1 MSHRL
6 RMRKRFQFFV
16 SASPVSKSGQSP
28 GKLISAMK
36 QALPLLAALAAGAPH
51 WPRIGIH
58 DGDNKIVW
66 SSGCC
71 DGDVR
76 AARAR

>member
-1 MSHRL
+1 
-6 RMRKRFQFFV
+6 
-16 SASPVSKSGQSP
+16 
-28 GKLISAMK
+28 MK

-76 AARAR
+76 CT

>member
-1 MSHRL
+1 
-6 RMRKRFQFFV
+6 
-16 SASPVSKSGQSP
+16 
-28 GKLISAMK
+28 MK

-66 SSGCC
+66 R
-71 DGDVR
+71 VR
-76 AARAR
+76 RGPCTWTA

>member
-1 MSHRL
+1 
-6 RMRKRFQFFV
+6 
-16 SASPVSKSGQSP
+16 
-28 GKLISAMK
+28 MK

-76 AARAR
+76 AARAASD